1 MQTIPRHGYT
11 ILLVDDN
18 PENIR
23 LLDEALRDDYAIKVA
38 TRGEK
43 ALEIARS
50 MSIDLI
56 LLDVMMPGMDGFET
70 CRRLKEDPATR
81 AIPVIFVTARG
92 EVEDES
98 IGFDCGGVDYI
109 TKPVRFPVVRAR
121 IKTHLALYR
130 QERTLERMVSSRTAE
145 LEATQMEILQCL
157 GRAAEYRD
165 NETGQ
170 HVVRMSHYC
179 YLIAKAYGMPEN
191 EASLLRTVSPMHD
204 IGKIGVPD
212 RILLKQGRLDEDDR
226 TIIQQHCRI
235 GHSILGS
242 HPSLLLR
249 AAAQVALSHH
259 ERWDGSGYPDGL
271 KGAEIPLFS
280 RILAIADVFDALT
293 SSRPYK
299 HAWSPQ
305 EAVAE
310 ICSCSGSH
318 FEPAVVDAFIRCLP
332 ALKEIHLL
340 YGDVDDVTT
349 LPDRP
354 EPAEANR

>member
-1 MQTIPRHGYT
+1 MQTTPRPGYT

-23 LLDEALRDDYAIKVA
+23 LLDEALRDSYAIKVA

-43 ALEIARS
+43 ALEIVRS
-50 MSIDLI
+50 MPIDLI

-70 CRRLKEDPATR
+70 CRRLKADPATK

-98 IGFDCGGVDYI
+98 IGFDCGGVDYV

-121 IKTHLALYR
+121 IKTHLALYH
-130 QERTLERMVSSRTAE
+130 QERTLEWTVTSRTAE
-145 LEATQMEILQCL
+145 LKATQMEILQCL

-179 YLIAKAYGMPEN
+179 YLIARAYGMSDE
-191 EASLLRTVSPMHD
+191 EANLLRTVSPMHD

-212 RILLKQGRLDEDDR
+212 SILLKQSRLDEADR
-226 TIIQQHCRI
+226 VIIQQHCRI
-235 GHSILGS
+235 GHSILGP

-249 AAAQVALSHH
+249 AAAQVALTHH
-259 ERWDGSGYPDGL
+259 ERWDGTGYPNGL
-271 KGAEIPLFS
+271 KGEDIPLFS

-293 SSRPYK
+293 SKRPYK
-299 HAWSPQ
+299 PAWSPQ
-305 EAVAE
+305 EAITE

-318 FEPAVVDAFIRCLP
+318 FEPAVVDAFVSCLP
-332 ALKEIHLL
+332 ALEEIRLR
-340 YGDVDDVTT
+340 YGDTEDVKPTEA
-349 LPDRP
+349 P
-354 EPAEANR
+354 ESNR

>member
-259 ERWDGSGYPDGL
+259 ERWDGSGYPRGL
-271 KGAEIPLFS
+271 KGEEIPLLA
-280 RILAIADVFDALT
+280 RIIRLADSFEWMINGSESTGYKSIADALAAIKEKAGT
-293 SSRPYK
+293 
-299 HAWSPQ
+299 Q
-305 EAVAE
+305 
-310 ICSCSGSH
+310 
-318 FEPAVVDAFIRCLP
+318 FEPRLVELFQLMVQS
-332 ALKEIHLL
+332 
-340 YGDVDDVTT
+340 GDVN
-349 LPDRP
+349 LK
-354 EPAEANR
+354 